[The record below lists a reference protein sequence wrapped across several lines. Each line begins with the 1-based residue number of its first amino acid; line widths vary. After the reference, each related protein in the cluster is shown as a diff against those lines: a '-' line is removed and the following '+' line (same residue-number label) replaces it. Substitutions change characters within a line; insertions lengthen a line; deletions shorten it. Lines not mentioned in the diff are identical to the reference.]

1 MDLLYK
7 LTFATHENHPRGRI
21 KLQATNKN
29 KSHIKYKY

>member
-21 KLQATNKN
+21 KFYMQPIRIN
-29 KSHIKYKY
+29 HI